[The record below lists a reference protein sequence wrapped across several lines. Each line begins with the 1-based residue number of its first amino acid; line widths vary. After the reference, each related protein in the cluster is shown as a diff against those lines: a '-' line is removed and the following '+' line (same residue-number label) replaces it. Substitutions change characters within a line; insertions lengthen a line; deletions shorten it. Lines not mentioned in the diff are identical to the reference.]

1 MHNDY
6 ISRISDIR
14 QDIAEEENTDE
25 NTGKVEEIWT
35 QFKLGS
41 GDFGFDILETTKI
54 SDVTEDEIQKRSED
68 VYISEDARPSSSAEP
83 EDRMGTFKCWKW
95 NAQQ

>member
-1 MHNDY
+1 MNNDY

-14 QDIAEEENTDE
+14 QDIAEEKNTDE

-41 GDFGFDILETTKI
+41 GDFGFDILETIKT
-54 SDVTEDEIQKRSED
+54 SDVTEDEVQKVSED
-68 VYISEDARPSSSAEP
+68 FFV
-83 EDRMGTFKCWKW
+83 MWC
-95 NAQQ
+95 